1 MLSRNADSLVDTG
14 VVHVRAGR
22 GGRGAISFRREKFV
36 PRGGPDGGNG
46 GNGGHVFFRADPRK
60 NTLID
65 FTRKRS
71 FQADNGEHGGSS
83 NRTGKDGENTVVSVP
98 VGTVIYDME
107 TSEMIADLDRPW
119 STVCVARGGKGGRG
133 NSSFASA
140 TRQTP
145 RHSEE
150 GVPGESRSL
159 RLELKLL
166 ADAAIIGM
174 PNVGKSSFIARV
186 SNATPK
192 IANYHFTTIIP
203 TLGVVE
209 AEGTSFLLA
218 DVPGLIKG
226 AHLGSGLGTTFLK
239 HVERCSVLLH
249 MVDIS
254 ESEER
259 IAAQDYADLRNEL
272 KEYDSRLI
280 QLPEIVL
287 GNKTDLIS
295 DDILKRRVAEF
306 KKATGLELIPVSVAT
321 GYNIDEVL
329 RAVVSA
335 LGKESRALRS
345 FADEPPALPEV
356 SPVTRT
362 RPDDTDYCIDKDS
375 QGRFVVSGPVVDY
388 YTTMVRFQ
396 TKKTE
401 ELLRV
406 LERGELTRRLID
418 AGISEG
424 DTVLVGD
431 AEFEFKY

>member
-22 GGRGAISFRREKFV
+22 GGSGAISFRREKYV

-60 NTLID
+60 NTLIE
-65 FTRKRS
+65 FTRKKR
-71 FQADNGEHGGSS
+71 FQADNGEHGGPS
-83 NRTGKDGENTVVSVP
+83 NRTGKDGENTIVSVP
-98 VGTVIYDME
+98 VGTVVYDME
-107 TSEMIADLDRPW
+107 TSEIIADLDRPW
-119 STVCVARGGKGGRG
+119 ATVCTARGGKGGRG
-133 NSSFASA
+133 NASFASA

-150 GVPGESRSL
+150 GVPGEVRSL

-203 TLGVVE
+203 NLGVVE
-209 AEGTSFLLA
+209 TEDITFLLA

-254 ESEER
+254 ESEGR
-259 IAAQDYADLRNEL
+259 IVAEDYSDLREEL
-272 KEYDSRLI
+272 KDYDSRLI
-280 QLPEIVL
+280 QLPEIIL

-295 DDILKRRVAEF
+295 EDILTRRIEEF
-306 KKATGLELIPVSVAT
+306 KSSTGLEIIPVSVAT

-329 RAVVSA
+329 RVVVSA
-335 LGKESRALRS
+335 LGRESKALRS
-345 FADEPPALPEV
+345 FTDEPPALPEA

-362 RPDDTDYCIDKDS
+362 RPEDTDYSIKKDS
-375 QGRFVVSGPVVDY
+375 QGRYVVAGPVVDY
-388 YTTMVRFQ
+388 YTTMVRYQ
-396 TKKTE
+396 TKRTE

-406 LERGELTRRLID
+406 LERGGLTRRLID

-424 DTVLVGD
+424 DTVVVGE